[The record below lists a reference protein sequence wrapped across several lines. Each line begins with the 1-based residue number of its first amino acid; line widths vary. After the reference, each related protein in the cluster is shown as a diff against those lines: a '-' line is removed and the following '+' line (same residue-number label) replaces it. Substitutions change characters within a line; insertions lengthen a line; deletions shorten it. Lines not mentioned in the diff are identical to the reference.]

1 MVVEKGKGVVVT
13 DMPGNTAPHVVE
25 GMESSQERRVLVKA
39 LLGAGVGMDLFN
51 RNLETVLHLVV
62 LQGGEAAGEMRV
74 GQIHHWVSRC
84 VWLWVGDMAATTRM
98 LLQDVTDAEMAYKN
112 TSDASCS

>member
-1 MVVEKGKGVVVT
+1 MVVEKGTGVVVT
-13 DMPGNTAPHVVE
+13 DMPGTQRLMWWRVW
-25 GMESSQERRVLVKA
+25 SSQERRVLVKA
-39 LLGAGVGMDLFN
+39 LLGAGVDMDLFN

-98 LLQDVTDAEMAYKN
+98 LLQDVTDAYKN